1 MKASPFLIFYLF
13 LFFLILLS
21 PYPPICLSPYPP
33 IAHAQT
39 VTVSAF
45 VDEHLAFLQEG
56 ERITVSTNLP
66 ANFLLISA
74 SDSNKFYLTGPAE
87 RSFPSQE
94 SFILVAEF

>member
-1 MKASPFLIFYLF
+1 MKASPFLIFILVLLF
-13 LFFLILLS
+13 LFV
-21 PYPPICLSPYPP
+21 PNN
-33 IAHAQT
+33 HTGAQ
-39 VTVSAF
+39 VQEVSVSAF